1 MDEQL
6 IITETE
12 APKTEVKPKVILAFY
27 MNPDGGTFVEINTKS
42 EAFLALAL
50 RKVGQA
56 VDLYLVEEEMKKI
69 QDANRIIKATIPQS
83 VSDRLRI

>member
-12 APKTEVKPKVILAFY
+12 VPKTEIKPKVILAFY
-27 MNPDGGTFVEINTKS
+27 MNADGGTFVEINTKS

-56 VDLYLVEEEMKKI
+56 VDLYLAEEEMKKI
-69 QDANRIIKATIPQS
+69 QEANRIIKATVPQT
-83 VSDRLRI
+83 VADRLRL

>member
-6 IITETE
+6 IITPEE
-12 APKTEVKPKVILAFY
+12 PKVEQKPKVVLAFY

-50 RKVGQA
+50 RKIGQS
-56 VDLYLVEEEMKKI
+56 VDLYLAEEEMKKI
-69 QDANRIIKATIPQS
+69 QEANRIIKATVPQS
-83 VSDRLRI
+83 VADRLRQ